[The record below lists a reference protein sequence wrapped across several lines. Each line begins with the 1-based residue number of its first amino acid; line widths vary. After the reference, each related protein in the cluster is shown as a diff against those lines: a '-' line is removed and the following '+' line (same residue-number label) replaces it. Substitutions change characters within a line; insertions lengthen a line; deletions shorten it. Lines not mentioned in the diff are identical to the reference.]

1 MSTVAVIVDVNERA
15 WTEISS
21 RRSVRGSML
30 VWRGFRPPNATA
42 IRSCDLAAMRNGC
55 GPHIFHGPG
64 TEFQRFGKSA
74 IGANKGEFMS
84 RQNKSR
90 VLVEKIDDAIEQA
103 EDLGLTFVAG
113 ILMMA
118 RLEAMQTDLMTC
130 GGRADEER
138 R

>member
-1 MSTVAVIVDVNERA
+1 
-15 WTEISS
+15 
-21 RRSVRGSML
+21 
-30 VWRGFRPPNATA
+30 
-42 IRSCDLAAMRNGC
+42 
-55 GPHIFHGPG
+55 
-64 TEFQRFGKSA
+64 
-74 IGANKGEFMS
+74 MS
-84 RQNKSR
+84 RQNETG

-130 GGRADEER
+130 DGRADEER